1 MKDDKIYPEH
11 VLSCISRIERYV
23 ADGYQHF
30 AESTLIQDAVLRNLQ
45 TLAESTQRL
54 SDKVKLRH
62 PEVPWRNIAGFR
74 NILVH
79 DYLGGINP
87 NRVWE
92 IIERELPAL
101 KEQMKAILYE
111 LRIEEKQG
119 FLPFP
124 ES

>member
-1 MKDDKIYPEH
+1 
-11 VLSCISRIERYV
+11 
-23 ADGYQHF
+23 
-30 AESTLIQDAVLRNLQ
+30 
-45 TLAESTQRL
+45 
-54 SDKVKLRH
+54 VKLRH
-62 PEVPWRNIAGFR
+62 PEVPWRNIAGFH

-92 IIERELPAL
+92 IIECELPAL